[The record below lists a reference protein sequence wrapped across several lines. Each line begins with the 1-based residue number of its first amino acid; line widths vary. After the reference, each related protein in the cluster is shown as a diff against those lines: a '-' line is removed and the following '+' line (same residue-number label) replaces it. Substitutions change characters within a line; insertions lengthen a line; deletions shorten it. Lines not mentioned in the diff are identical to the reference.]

1 LKPGGIAPPGF
12 SATFAEWGGVTIN
25 TSARGGGAASTDG
38 AMIQPRPASL
48 AAPILV
54 VEDDQTTC
62 DVVRAY
68 LESAGYRVVI
78 CRSGAEALG
87 FVRQAQPRCLILDV
101 MLPGKDGFEIC
112 AEIRRS
118 GSVVPILFLSARA
131 DEPDRVDGL
140 RVGAD
145 DYLVK
150 PFSPRELLARVDA
163 LLRRSEIGPRPPSVI
178 QLGNVELSPT
188 RHDVVIE
195 GRLVALT
202 HVEFGLLAAMLE
214 RPGWVLTRTQLIDQV
229 HSGDRSPMLER
240 TVDVHVFRL
249 REKLRAAHANASIET
264 IRGVGYKLTAEKA

>member
-1 LKPGGIAPPGF
+1 M
-12 SATFAEWGGVTIN
+12 SIN
-25 TSARGGGAASTDG
+25 TPAQQGDA
-38 AMIQPRPASL
+38 PRAEDTTTQMRRAPAL

-78 CRSGAEALG
+78 CRSGTEALSV
-87 FVRQAQPRCLILDV
+87 VRQTQPRCLILDV

-112 AEIRRS
+112 TEIRRS
-118 GSVVPILFLSARA
+118 GSIVPILFLSARA

-163 LLRRSEIGPRPPSVI
+163 LLRRAEIGPQPPTVI
-178 QLGNVELSPT
+178 RLGNVELSPT
-188 RHDVVIE
+188 GHDVVVDGWHVE
-195 GRLVALT
+195 LT
-202 HVEFGLLAAMLE
+202 KVEFGLLAAMLE
-214 RPGWVLTRTQLIDQV
+214 RPGWVLTRSQLVDQLYV
-229 HSGDRSPMLER
+229 GDRTPVLER
-240 TVDVHVFRL
+240 SVDVHVFRL
-249 REKLRAAHANASIET
+249 REKLHAAHANTAIVT
-264 IRGVGYKLTAEKA
+264 IRGVGYKIAGTGA